1 MDGLGMVFINSAKQL
16 FSLSFVVV
24 GAVLFA
30 PSSEA
35 RKPASVRPETDIIRK
50 AQGLADLGK
59 YDDAMTVLRG
69 VALKEAESSK
79 RALTHLA
86 LAVILQ
92 KATRDLDAE
101 AEYTSAINEGGLRVA
116 DYAYYERGLI
126 RKKAGKFADARSDF
140 QQVLKLK
147 PSPSTETDAQYEL
160 GLLLSASKKWKEA
173 ALEFKSLRKKT
184 RGTERY
190 TDVIYNLL
198 RAERHTG
205 ADDRG
210 CLWARELY
218 AKFPAYTQLS
228 EWGPILEKNKIDDG
242 VLGCR
247 LKPDDLKTRI
257 RRLQLSGFSDR
268 AVKELE
274 SLKAETGDDQ
284 HLQVD
289 TMLATHFIS
298 EGQVDDALKLLMKH
312 YEAEKSQPA
321 YLNLLAKALSRAGDY
336 QGAIGAYQKAFDSAP
351 HAHEAANMLFQAAFT
366 SYQIQDYDGATRR
379 FGDLVRRFS
388 NSKLARDARWHL
400 AWMRYLRGDYQ
411 GALERFNELSKAPVF
426 RIVRRHG
433 KRFRSGRGEADTIAS
448 ERIKYWSAMS
458 LLKLGRNQEAVP
470 IFQTLVRDP
479 AIGYY
484 SVLSFYR
491 LLEVPGAQLPAG
503 VEIRL
508 GLKKTDASGAAVA
521 PTEDELKTA
530 AAVAAEVESDD
541 VSALAATDEVA
552 DADGDPSLEASTEA
566 DNADAK
572 ADADFKV
579 VGFAVKFERAR
590 DLAVVGLLGYARREL
605 GEIEKRAKKP
615 EDRKLLM
622 AEYAQVENFY
632 RSSTIGE
639 LGFAPQRLRGGL
651 RGDSRQ
657 LWEFAYPRAWEPA
670 VLQSSRATRVP
681 EEFIWGIM
689 RAESHYRSD
698 AQSGVGALG
707 LMQMMPFTGKKL
719 ANLVN
724 LTSFETSSL
733 LDPEVNIRLGSRY
746 LQRLLEKFSGSIPLA
761 AAGYNAGP
769 HRVHAWV
776 RNFGSLDMDEF
787 IEHIPYLETRNY
799 VKKVVRNYQL
809 YSLLYSGGTH
819 SLRWLVQPVGVE
831 LEEKVPT
838 REVW

>member
-1 MDGLGMVFINSAKQL
+1 MVFAKSAKRL
-16 FSLSFVVV
+16 FSLSFLAVVSLA
-24 GAVLFA
+24 GLRTA
-30 PSSEA
+30 EA
-35 RKPASVRPETDIIRK
+35 RKPASVRPEIDLIRK
-50 AQGLADLGK
+50 AQGLSDLGK
-59 YDDAMTVLRG
+59 YDDAMMVLRTAA
-69 VALKEAESSK
+69 VKESDSSK

-92 KATRDLDAE
+92 KANRDADSE
-101 AEYTSAINEGGLRVA
+101 TEYSSAISDGGLRVA
-116 DYAYYERGLI
+116 DYAFYERGLL
-126 RKKAGKFADARSDF
+126 RKKSGKFGEARADF
-140 QQVLKLK
+140 QQVLNLK
-147 PSPSTETDAQYEL
+147 PSPSTATDAQFEL
-160 GLLLSASKKWKEA
+160 GLLLAADKKWKDA
-173 ALEFKSLRKKT
+173 SKEFKNLRKST
-184 RGTERY
+184 RGSDRY

-198 RAERHTG
+198 RADRHAG
-205 ADDRG
+205 AADRG
-210 CLWARELY
+210 CAWARELY
-218 AKFPAYTQLS
+218 SKYPAYALLT
-228 EWGPILEKNKIDDG
+228 EWGPTLEKNKIDG
-242 VLGCR
+242 ETLGCR
-247 LKPDDLKTRI
+247 SKPNDLKTRI
-257 RRLQLSGFSDR
+257 RRLQLSGFADR

-274 SLKAETGDDQ
+274 SLKTETGDDQ
-284 HLQVD
+284 QLQID
-289 TMLATHFIS
+289 TMLANHFIS

-312 YEAEKSQPA
+312 YEAEKLHPA

-336 QGAIGAYQKAFDSAP
+336 QGAIGAFQKAYEVAP
-351 HAHEAANMLFQAAFT
+351 HAHEASNPLFQAAFT

-379 FGDLVRRFS
+379 FDELVHKFPG
-388 NSKLARDARWHL
+388 SKLARDARWHL

-411 GALERFNELSKAPVF
+411 GALERFTDLSKVPNI
-426 RIVRRHG
+426 RTVRRHG
-433 KRFRSGRGEADTIAS
+433 KRVRVVGEADALAN

-458 LLKLGRNQEAVP
+458 LLKIGRNQDAVP

-484 SVLSFYR
+484 SVLAFYR
-491 LLEVPGAQLPAG
+491 LREVPGAKLPAG

-508 GLKKTDASGAAVA
+508 GLRKTDASGATLA
-521 PTEDELKTA
+521 PTEAELQAA
-530 AAVAAEVESDD
+530 AAVAAEVEADQPADEADD
-541 VSALAATDEVA
+541 AGEVA
-552 DADGDPSLEASTEA
+552 DADAGDAS
-566 DNADAK
+566 ADADVAGEDAVKK
-572 ADADFKV
+572 ADADFKDA
-579 VGFAVKFERAR
+579 GFAVKFERAR
-590 DLAVVGLLGYARREL
+590 DLALVGLLGPARREL
-605 GEIEKRAKKP
+605 AEIEKRARKSD
-615 EDRKLLM
+615 DRKLLM

-639 LGFAPQRLRGGL
+639 LGFGPQRMRGGL
-651 RGDSRQ
+651 RGDSRP

-670 VLQSSRATRVP
+670 VIQSSRATRVP

-707 LMQMMPFTGKKL
+707 LMQMMPFTGRKL
-719 ANLVN
+719 ASLVN
-724 LTSFETSSL
+724 MNGFQTESL

-776 RNFGSLDMDEF
+776 RNFGTLDMDEF

-831 LEEKVPT
+831 LDEKVPT
-838 REVW
+838 REIW

>member
-1 MDGLGMVFINSAKQL
+1 MVFVKSAKRL
-16 FSLSFVVV
+16 FFFSFCVALSV
-24 GAVLFA
+24 AD
-30 PSSEA
+30 A
-35 RKPASVRPETDIIRK
+35 RPADVRRPASVRPDTDLIRK
-50 AQGLADLGK
+50 AQGMADLGK
-59 YDDAMTVLRG
+59 YDDAMKLLR
-69 VALKEAESSK
+69 ASATKETDSSK

-92 KATRDLDAE
+92 KASRDADAE
-101 AEYTSAINEGGLRVA
+101 SEYTAAISEGGLRVA
-116 DYAYYERGLI
+116 DYAYYERGLL
-126 RKKAGKFADARSDF
+126 RKKAGRLAEARGDF
-140 QQVLKLK
+140 QQVLNLK
-147 PSPSTETDAQYEL
+147 PSPSTATDARFEL
-160 GLLLSASKKWKEA
+160 GLLLAADKKWKDA
-173 ALEFKSLRKKT
+173 TKEFKALRKAT
-184 RGTERY
+184 RGSDRY
-190 TDVIYNLL
+190 TDVIYNLM
-198 RAERHTG
+198 RAERRAG
-205 ADDRG
+205 GDDRG
-210 CLWARELY
+210 CDWARELY
-218 AKFPAYTQLS
+218 SKYPAYAALA
-228 EWGPILEKNKIDDG
+228 EWGPELEKNKIDNET
-242 VLGCR
+242 VGCR
-247 LKPDDLKTRI
+247 ARPNDLKTRI
-257 RRLQLSGFSDR
+257 RRLQLSGFADR

-274 SLKAETGDDQ
+274 SLKAEIGDDRQ
-284 HLQVD
+284 LQID
-289 TMLATHFIS
+289 TMLANHFIS

-312 YEAEKSQPA
+312 YDAEKTHPA

-336 QGAIGAYQKAFDSAP
+336 QGAIGAYQKAFEVAP
-351 HAHEAANMLFQAAFT
+351 RAHEAANPLFQSAFT

-379 FGDLVRRFS
+379 FDDLVHRFS
-388 NSKLARDARWHL
+388 GSKLARDARWHL

-411 GALERFNELSKAPVF
+411 GALDRFTELSKAPSR
-426 RIVRRHG
+426 RIVRRRG
-433 KRFRSGRGEADTIAS
+433 KRIHVIGEADALAN
-448 ERIKYWSAMS
+448 ERLKYWSAMS

-470 IFQTLVRDP
+470 IFQALVRDP

-484 SVLSFYR
+484 SVLAFYR
-491 LLEVPGAQLPAG
+491 LLDIPGAKFPPG

-508 GLKKTDASGAAVA
+508 GLRKTDASGAAVA
-521 PTEDELKTA
+521 PTEAELQAA
-530 AAVAAEVESDD
+530 AAVAEEVEADQPADEDD
-541 VSALAATDEVA
+541 AADVA
-552 DADGDPSLEASTEA
+552 DADASDTDGTEA
-566 DNADAK
+566 ASDADGVKTAE
-572 ADADFKV
+572 ADFKDA
-579 VGFAVKFERAR
+579 GFAIKFERAR
-590 DLAVVGLLGYARREL
+590 DLALVGLLGPARREL
-605 GEIEKRAKKP
+605 GEIEKRARKP

-639 LGFAPQRLRGGL
+639 LGFGAQRMRGGL

-689 RAESHYRSD
+689 RAESHYRAD

-707 LMQMMPFTGKKL
+707 LMQMMPFTGRKL
-719 ANLVN
+719 ASLVN
-724 LTSFETSSL
+724 LNSFETTSL

-831 LEEKVPT
+831 LDEKVPT